1 MTLVT
6 TKIAEETMNGMPIL
20 AGIVVAIIEMTMRIL
35 FLVTWDTMAQIVAVK
50 LLLSVAS
57 TAVAVSAEN
66 MGIVMS
72 DTTDAGEKWV
82 PISINTREIL
92 NENGTIGKRENLRLK
107 RPQDR

>member
-1 MTLVT
+1 MTT
-6 TKIAEETMNGMPIL
+6 
-20 AGIVVAIIEMTMRIL
+20 RIL
-35 FLVTWDTMAQIVAVK
+35 FLVTWDTMARVVAVK
-50 LLLSVAS
+50 LLSVAS

-107 RPQDR
+107 RQQDR